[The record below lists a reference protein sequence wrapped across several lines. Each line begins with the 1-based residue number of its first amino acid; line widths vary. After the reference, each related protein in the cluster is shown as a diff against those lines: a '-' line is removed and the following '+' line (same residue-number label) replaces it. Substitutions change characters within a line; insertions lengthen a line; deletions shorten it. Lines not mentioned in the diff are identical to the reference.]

1 MFVETGQI
9 IPVAP
14 FDFTR
19 SQRFLGSFAPMEGE
33 QTTTGQSLTKALFAA
48 GQLVLVQLTS
58 TGTIEQPRL
67 DYTLHS
73 EKAIS
78 KTVKEAAIER
88 MSFFLSLE
96 DDLRPFYEIAQEDS
110 DFAPVVRDLYG
121 YHQVKFGTPFENGCW
136 AILSQRNPRTMAQ
149 RMKRALLETY
159 GASIEL
165 DGTRYWAFPE
175 PAHLAGVSEADLFKT
190 IRNTLKAERLYGV
203 VQAFQD
209 VDETYLRNADYDEV
223 DAWLRSIRGFG
234 EWSASFV
241 LLRGLG
247 RMDRVPLDEKALLA
261 AASRL
266 YGHGQELTRAQVAA
280 LAERYGPDK
289 GYWAHYLR
297 VGA

>member
-165 DGTRYWAFPE
+165 
-175 PAHLAGVSEADLFKT
+175 
-190 IRNTLKAERLYGV
+190 
-203 VQAFQD
+203 
-209 VDETYLRNADYDEV
+209 
-223 DAWLRSIRGFG
+223 
-234 EWSASFV
+234 
-241 LLRGLG
+241 
-247 RMDRVPLDEKALLA
+247 
-261 AASRL
+261 
-266 YGHGQELTRAQVAA
+266 
-280 LAERYGPDK
+280 
-289 GYWAHYLR
+289 
-297 VGA
+297 